1 VHRRAEVPI
10 TVGDLRGLPDK
21 ETQISKWLDAE
32 LHRRFEWR
40 QAPLFRFHVHL
51 RSDDEF
57 QLTMS
62 DACLDGWSVGTL
74 LTELLANYFARLDQK
89 APPEVPVTALRLR
102 RLHRARERGRSQVRN
117 RKSFGTMSSPVLL
130 SSRS

>member
-1 VHRRAEVPI
+1 PLRDPMEPRAARHPPVRTSVDDSLREPIQIVHRRANVPS
-10 TVGDLRGLPDK
+10 TVDDLRCLPDK

-74 LTELLANYFARLDQK
+74 LT
-89 APPEVPVTALRLR
+89 
-102 RLHRARERGRSQVRN
+102 
-117 RKSFGTMSSPVLL
+117 
-130 SSRS
+130 